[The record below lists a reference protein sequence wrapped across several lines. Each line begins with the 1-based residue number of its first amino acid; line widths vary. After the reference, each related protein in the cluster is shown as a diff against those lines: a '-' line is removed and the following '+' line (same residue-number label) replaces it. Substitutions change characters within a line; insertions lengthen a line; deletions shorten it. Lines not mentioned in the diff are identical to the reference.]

1 MMSEKEI
8 KKIIEKLE
16 ETKQQF
22 RDITGY
28 SAYNE
33 GVRLGITVAQNEIT
47 SQLKGGK

>member
-1 MMSEKEI
+1 MSNEEI

-16 ETKQQF
+16 ETKQQL
-22 RDITGY
+22 RDTAGY

-33 GVRLGITVAQNEIT
+33 GVRIGITIAQNELT